1 MFNNPP
7 IPHLYSLHSWLGVL
21 TITLFLSEVSAIL
34 ILSYKRVFNGHYL
47 MIIHD
52 FYICIIFQFAVGF
65 VSFLYPG
72 VAVQYKKVIM
82 PYHIYFGVFTF
93 VLAIATSVL
102 GFGEKLIFSLYVI
115 F

>member
-1 MFNNPP
+1 
-7 IPHLYSLHSWLGVL
+7 
-21 TITLFLSEVSAIL
+21 
-34 ILSYKRVFNGHYL
+34 
-47 MIIHD
+47 MIILD

-65 VSFLYPG
+65 VSFLYPE
-72 VAVQYKKVIM
+72 VAVQYKRVIM